1 MASHPHFDGRR
12 LGPGPRELVAV
23 FAGGALGTL
32 LRAGLAD
39 ALPPEPGRLPWAT
52 LLVNV
57 AGAALLGWWVGR
69 PAGGRVARSFVA
81 GGVLGALTT
90 FSALQLEL
98 LELLDAGRTGLAA
111 AYAGLSVAAGLAA
124 LLAAGRLAGRGG
136 VRA

>member
-12 LGPGPRELVAV
+12 LGPRPGELVAV

-39 ALPPEPGRLPWAT
+39 VLPPEPGRLPWAT
-52 LLVNV
+52 LMVNV
-57 AGAALLGWWVGR
+57 AGAALLGWWVAR

-81 GGVLGALTT
+81 AGVLGALTT

-98 LELLDAGRTGLAA
+98 LELLDAGRTALAA
-111 AYAGLSVAAGLAA
+111 AYAGLSLVAGLGA
-124 LLAAGRLAGRGG
+124 LVAAGRLAGRSGE
-136 VRA
+136 RA